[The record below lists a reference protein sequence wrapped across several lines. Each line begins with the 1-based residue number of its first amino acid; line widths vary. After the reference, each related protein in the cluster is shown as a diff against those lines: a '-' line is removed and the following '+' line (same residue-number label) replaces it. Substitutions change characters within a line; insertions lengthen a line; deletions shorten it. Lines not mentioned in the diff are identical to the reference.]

1 MIGNGVL
8 SIEKYLKDKFDYSFN
23 GNLDEFYNKDF
34 IEFEVNGVKALFWI
48 KEGNDRYLL
57 NENRENLIDNLFL
70 IKNNKDLYC
79 ILLTG
84 ADKYYWSLYKDK
96 VFEPFRCVDDKKD
109 IVIDNLMDFTSCE
122 KVQSVYP
129 DISNLPLNK
138 RVKKL
143 SKCGINTKGY
153 HFE

>member
-1 MIGNGVL
+1 MIEEYSDVIEFLFSKNIEIE
-8 SIEKYLKDKFDYSFN
+8 SIYSFISN
-23 GNLDEFYNKDF
+23 NH
-34 IEFEVNGVKALFWI
+34 
-48 KEGNDRYLL
+48 YLL

-84 ADKYYWSLYKDK
+84 TDKYYWSLYKDK

-109 IVIDNLMDFTSCE
+109 LVIDKLMDFTSSE

-129 DISNLPLNK
+129 DILNLPLNK
-138 RVKKL
+138 RIKRL
-143 SKCGINTKGY
+143 NKCGINTRGY

>member
-1 MIGNGVL
+1 MIEEYSDVIEFLFSKNIEIE
-8 SIEKYLKDKFDYSFN
+8 SIYSFISN
-23 GNLDEFYNKDF
+23 NH
-34 IEFEVNGVKALFWI
+34 
-48 KEGNDRYLL
+48 YLL

-122 KVQSVYP
+122 KVQSAYP

>member
-1 MIGNGVL
+1 MIEEYSDVIEFLFSKNIEIE
-8 SIEKYLKDKFDYSFN
+8 SIYSFISN
-23 GNLDEFYNKDF
+23 NH
-34 IEFEVNGVKALFWI
+34 
-48 KEGNDRYLL
+48 YLL
-57 NENRENLIDNLFL
+57 NENRENLVDNLFL

-84 ADKYYWSLYKDK
+84 ADKYYWSLYKNK

-109 IVIDNLMDFTSCE
+109 IVIDNLMDFTSSE

-129 DISNLPLNK
+129 DILDLPLNNCIK
-138 RVKKL
+138 RL
-143 SKCGINTKGY
+143 NKCGINTRGY